1 MYCVLVHKFIH
12 LQKVFNNS
20 YFLIKNLMKK
30 SFFIALMAGVAV
42 FFSACGVSFGGY
54 DASTDGIERIFSDV
68 TRTVTEEGMIDEF
81 SIGFSKDE
89 GQRSM
94 IDYFQIDFQSKSDTK
109 KLQRVSYHSYNGWS
123 AIEPLE
129 ITVHG
134 GDASSYNLNDDVAP
148 FSTIDPA
155 VVKKI
160 YDSALQ
166 TLGET
171 CDDIVFVSL
180 SAKLDAGRDIK
191 YSTYLSGVLKSNGV
205 KDKFFSDY
213 DKNGNLLK
221 R

>member
-1 MYCVLVHKFIH
+1 
-12 LQKVFNNS
+12 
-20 YFLIKNLMKK
+20 MKK

-42 FFSACGVSFGGY
+42 LFSACGVSFGGY

-68 TRTVTEEGMIDEF
+68 TKTVTEEGMIDEF
-81 SIGFSKDE
+81 SISFETEE
-89 GQRSM
+89 GKRSM
-94 IDYFQIDFQSKSDTK
+94 ISYFEIDFQSKSDSK

-123 AIEPLE
+123 AIEPIE
-129 ITVHG
+129 ITVR
-134 GDASSYNLNDDVAP
+134 GDASAFDLNDEVAP
-148 FSTIDPA
+148 FSTIDPT

-180 SAKLDAGRDIK
+180 SAKLDAGVDIK
-191 YSTYLSGVLKSNGV
+191 YSTYLTGVLKSNGV